1 MSLPAPMA
9 FSDLDRGGIAGHPRG
24 LTTLFFT
31 ELWER
36 FSYYGMRALLILFMT
51 APLAAGGLGLEV
63 KKAAA
68 IYGLYTFG
76 VYFMAIPGGIAADL
90 LLGARRAVLWGGILI
105 ALGHFSL
112 ALGLLPFFYAGLV
125 LIVTGTGLLKP
136 NISVMV
142 GHLYAPGDN
151 RRDAGFSLF
160 YMGINL
166 GGLVSPIVCGFLGQ
180 QVAWRLGFGA
190 AGVGMTLGLAQY
202 LLGRDR
208 LGAAGLRAGLGV
220 AISKGRSGAVAS
232 GRPDG
237 PAPIGRVTNAL
248 RGPWFTA
255 GEWKRIAAIAVLFV
269 FSAVFWAA
277 FEQAGSSFNLFADR
291 RTRDSILG
299 WNFPSSWFQSVGPLW
314 VLLLAPAFAWLWVRL
329 GRREPSSPAKFSYGL
344 FFVGVGPLLLAAAS
358 SLSGGATD
366 RVSPAWL
373 ILVYL
378 AQTIGELCLSPVG
391 LSTVTKLAPPSIVGL
406 MMGVWFLSLAL
417 GNYIGGWV
425 AGYFEILPL
434 ARLYGALFLAT
445 GLSALVLA
453 FLSRPIRKLMGG
465 VH

>member
-1 MSLPAPMA
+1 MSLSAPMSLP
-9 FSDLDRGGIAGHPRG
+9 DLDRGGIAGHPRG

-51 APLAAGGLGLEV
+51 APVAGGGLGFDV
-63 KKAAA
+63 RRAAA

-112 ALGLLPFFYAGLV
+112 ALDLLPFFYAGLV

-142 GHLYAPGDN
+142 GQLYAPGDN

-160 YMGINL
+160 YMGINI
-166 GGLVSPIVCGFLGQ
+166 GGLASPIVCGFLGQ
-180 QVAWRLGFGA
+180 QVAWRFGFGA
-190 AGVGMTLGLAQY
+190 AGIGMTLGLVQY
-202 LLGRDR
+202 VLGRGR
-208 LGAAGLRAGLGV
+208 LRAAGTRAPR
-220 AISKGRSGAVAS
+220 ATAVPA
-232 GRPDG
+232 GRPGPLDG
-237 PAPIGRVTNAL
+237 GRPAAPPPPAR
-248 RGPWFTA
+248 RWFTA
-255 GEWKRIAAIAVLFV
+255 EEWKRIAAIAVLFA

-299 WNFPSSWFQSVGPLW
+299 RAFPSSWFQSVGPLW
-314 VLLLAPAFAWLWVRL
+314 VIVLAPAFAWLWVRL

-358 SLSGGATD
+358 FLSRGAAA
-366 RVSPAWL
+366 RVSPSWL

-417 GNYIGGWV
+417 GNYMGGWV

-434 ARLYGALFLAT
+434 TALYGALFLAT
-445 GLSALVLA
+445 ALSALLLA
-453 FLSRPIRKLMGG
+453 LLARPIRRLMGG